1 MFYNYA
7 NFPEIKAAIRK
18 KIYRMKKQKKT
29 TIIYQTLHSLTALS
43 RARSKQYKRSR
54 QAGELGILGQ
64 KGSQVEVTS
73 NSSGGDGRRANRV
86 PSVKIPLI
94 HPEILITDKPKR
106 LGAGLSSFGNEW
118 RV

>member
-1 MFYNYA
+1 MT
-7 NFPEIKAAIRK
+7 R
-18 KIYRMKKQKKT
+18 
-29 TIIYQTLHSLTALS
+29 
-43 RARSKQYKRSR
+43 
-54 QAGELGILGQ
+54 
-64 KGSQVEVTS
+64 

>member
-1 MFYNYA
+1 MT
-7 NFPEIKAAIRK
+7 R
-18 KIYRMKKQKKT
+18 
-29 TIIYQTLHSLTALS
+29 
-43 RARSKQYKRSR
+43 
-54 QAGELGILGQ
+54 
-64 KGSQVEVTS
+64 

-94 HPEILITDKPKR
+94 HPEILITDKPKS